1 MVYCSYLSNIVSA
14 WWGVHIKWTVM
25 NNNYKEWITEL
36 NWKNKGL
43 SGCSK
48 GVSENAKISIMLKI
62 TLLYGYNCSY
72 AVLRRVQCKEYN
84 LQFMLLCNSCIYF
97 AHAIKMFDI
106 LSFSLRTIRLFS
118 AGLLSAIIWW
128 RRLRTM
134 KYGMKVT
141 TGETL
146 QDFSPTSR
154 FITCLFGCTTT
165 QQGTLFFQ
173 MNAVPSLELTLPT
186 EGKGSSLGIDCTCCS
201 STEAFKKWPM
211 TKALLCLI
219 GNGLKIKKPAQ
230 FVLKSILASPMWPQA
245 E

>member
-1 MVYCSYLSNIVSA
+1 M
-14 WWGVHIKWTVM
+14 
-25 NNNYKEWITEL
+25 L
-36 NWKNKGL
+36 N
-43 SGCSK
+43 
-48 GVSENAKISIMLKI
+48 V

-72 AVLRRVQCKEYN
+72 AVLQRVQCKEYN

-97 AHAIKMFDI
+97 AHAIKNVWYI
-106 LSFSLRTIRLFS
+106 VIFSSTIRLFS
-118 AGLLSAIIWW
+118 AGLLSVIIWW

-186 EGKGSSLGIDCTCCS
+186 KGKGSSLGIDCTCCS
-201 STEAFKKWPM
+201 STEVFKKWPM

-245 E
+245 ASNRKIFYVLECHLHRRANPRHDSDVQLFWWKIMAGAFEFQRKKRSRR

>member
-1 MVYCSYLSNIVSA
+1 MF
-14 WWGVHIKWTVM
+14 
-25 NNNYKEWITEL
+25 
-36 NWKNKGL
+36 KG
-43 SGCSK
+43 SIRKC
-48 GVSENAKISIMLKI
+48 KISVMLKI

-72 AVLRRVQCKEYN
+72 AVPQRVQCKEYN

-97 AHAIKMFDI
+97 AHAIKI
-106 LSFSLRTIRLFS
+106 VWYIVISCSHNTLVSP
-118 AGLLSAIIWW
+118 GLLSAIIWW

-211 TKALLCLI
+211 TKAFLCLI
-219 GNGLKIKKPAQ
+219 GNGVKIKKPAQ